1 MPTDF
6 ICEITHCESTQNVLY
21 LSEDWLMAAKKNP
34 LGRNLSSM
42 LSKATLRH
50 AVEKVQA
57 ESSGRNSLRELPL
70 DVISP
75 GPYQPRSIFDADRL
89 EELAESIRHQGI
101 IQPVIVRLCGDKQY
115 ELIAGERRWRAAQM
129 AGIEKIPA
137 IVRDVPDEIAIAMSL
152 VENIQRENL
161 NPIEEATA
169 LRQLVD
175 EFQLTHQEA
184 GDAVGRSR
192 SAVSNLLRL
201 LELSEDVRELVH
213 ARHLEMG
220 HARTLLTLVPALQA
234 KAAREVVS
242 KELSVRET
250 EKLVRRL
257 KNPPQHKQQS
267 VDPDIQR
274 LQDKLS
280 EKLCARV
287 KLQHN
292 ARGKGKMVI
301 AYNSADELEGILEQM
316 GLAR

>member
-1 MPTDF
+1 MT
-6 ICEITHCESTQNVLY
+6 T
-21 LSEDWLMAAKKNP
+21 KKNP

-42 LSKATLRH
+42 LSKSTLRH
-50 AVEKVQA
+50 AVEKAQA
-57 ESSGRNSLRELPL
+57 ESSGLDSLRDLPL
-70 DVISP
+70 DAISP

-89 EELAESIRHQGI
+89 QELAESIRHQGV
-101 IQPVIVRLCGDKQY
+101 IQPVLVRLSGDKQY

-137 IVRDVPDEIAIAMSL
+137 IVRDVPDEIAIAMAL

-169 LRQLVD
+169 LRRLVD
-175 EFQLTHQEA
+175 EFQMTHQQA

-201 LELSEDVRELVH
+201 LELAAEVRELVD

-220 HARTLLTLVPALQA
+220 HARALLTLEPALQA
-234 KAAREVVS
+234 QAARVVVS
-242 KELSVRET
+242 KELSVRQT
-250 EKLVRRL
+250 EQLVRRL
-257 KNPPQHKQQS
+257 KNPPSRKPQPL
-267 VDPDIQR
+267 DPDVQH
-274 LQDKLS
+274 LQDRLS

-301 AYNSADELEGILEQM
+301 AFNSADELEGILEQM
-316 GLAR
+316 GLGSD